1 MDIDDLDI
9 QFKNVTDS
17 INVEIREYLAEKYK
31 LRKYIS
37 DIEKEIKDKSKTKT
51 DKNRW
56 LREKKKELKKVEEID
71 EVEDKS
77 HSEKNK
83 QAIEA
88 LTKEVNGTNDE
99 VKNLGKEIKEL
110 KKEQKHYID
119 KLENKIDENLTI
131 IIKSK
136 TTNLENHFESTKKI
150 LFALAD
156 ENDKLNESLKAKQTE
171 LENKENQRREENV
184 RNAETINKYDNM
196 IRKIKEDLK
205 IEFEEFEESESD
217 EMTIGLGNNLRLI
230 IKNIKDIIT
239 KFNSFRD

>member
-37 DIEKEIKDKSKTKT
+37 DIEKEIKDKSKAKT

-56 LREKKKELKKVEEID
+56 LREKKKELKKIEEID
-71 EVEDKS
+71 GVEDKR

-88 LTKEVNGTNDE
+88 LTKEVDGINEE
-99 VKNLGKEIKEL
+99 VKKLGKEIREL
-110 KKEQKHYID
+110 KREQEHYID
-119 KLENKIDENLTI
+119 KLENKIDEYLMLN
-131 IIKSK
+131 IKGK
-136 TTNLENHFESTKKI
+136 TVNLENNFESTKKI

-156 ENDKLNESLKAKQTE
+156 ENDKLNESLKAKRTE

-196 IRKIKEDLK
+196 IRKIKDDLK
-205 IEFEEFEESESD
+205 IEFEEFEESEND

-239 KFNSFRD
+239 KLNSFRD